1 MQDIAIAQGMAFVGT
16 ERKWAAEKRDAEI
29 LNFSAVVE
37 SLNMMPLDMDLTEWE
52 LRMIDGA
59 SNFLRKLA
67 QF

>member
-37 SLNMMPLDMDLTEWE
+37 SLNMMPLDMDVTEWE

-59 SNFLRKLA
+59 SNFLQKLA